1 MRNAEMLVGFES
13 ALAFWRAVRAG
24 DLDLSET
31 HIYGRAAWGSHE
43 ILDRTLRACHID
55 APLDV
60 VSSAAGERHRR
71 KLLRDHVW
79 RGPGAPAAQIDRV
92 NGVEVCS
99 MAPTFVQLASTSVD
113 DLDLIA
119 VAYEITGSYCLAP
132 WSERSCVYGI
142 EPLTTVEELVGY
154 AMAARAVE
162 SRGAARA
169 LRLLPFVREGS
180 ASPRE
185 TDLAI
190 MFALPRVRGGLGLDG
205 FQLNTIMFALPRV
218 RGGLGLDGFRLNKE
232 IELAGRAAELLGH
245 SSIRADFLW
254 KGRGGRRDVMAEYE
268 SNEWHLTSKAI
279 DRDARRREAVVSSG
293 YAVHRITNEQ
303 LLDAGH
309 LLTLAE
315 EIACELGRN
324 RHRPSK
330 RMLDRYALV
339 HDKIVFGSGVGLK
352 EGRA

>member
-119 VAYEITGSYCLAP
+119 VAYELTGSYCLAP

-205 FQLNTIMFALPRV
+205 FQLN
-218 RGGLGLDGFRLNKE
+218 KE
-232 IELAGRAAELLGH
+232 VELAGRAAELLGH
-245 SSIRADFLW
+245 PSIRADFLW

-303 LLDAGH
+303 VLDAGH

-330 RMLDRYALV
+330 RMLDRYAFV
-339 HDKIVFGSGVGLK
+339 HDKIALGSGVGLK

>member
-205 FQLNTIMFALPRV
+205 FQLN
-218 RGGLGLDGFRLNKE
+218 KE
-232 IELAGRAAELLGH
+232 VELAGRAAELLGH
-245 SSIRADFLW
+245 PSIRADFLW

-339 HDKIVFGSGVGLK
+339 HDRIAFGSGVGLK

>member
-1 MRNAEMLVGFES
+1 
-13 ALAFWRAVRAG
+13 
-24 DLDLSET
+24 
-31 HIYGRAAWGSHE
+31 
-43 ILDRTLRACHID
+43 
-55 APLDV
+55 
-60 VSSAAGERHRR
+60 
-71 KLLRDHVW
+71 
-79 RGPGAPAAQIDRV
+79 
-92 NGVEVCS
+92 

-142 EPLTTVEELVGY
+142 EPLTTVEELAGY

-190 MFALPRVRGGLGLDG
+190 MFALPS
-205 FQLNTIMFALPRV
+205 V

-303 LLDAGH
+303 LHDAGH

-330 RMLDRYALV
+330 RMLDRYAFV
-339 HDKIVFGSGVGLK
+339 HDKIAFGSGVGLK

>member
-142 EPLTTVEELVGY
+142 EPLTTVEELAGY

-205 FQLNTIMFALPRV
+205 FQLN
-218 RGGLGLDGFRLNKE
+218 KE
-232 IELAGRAAELLGH
+232 VELAGRAAELLGYP
-245 SSIRADFLW
+245 SIRADFLW

-303 LLDAGH
+303 LHDAGH

-330 RMLDRYALV
+330 RMLDRYGLV
-339 HDKIVFGSGVGLK
+339 HDKIAFGSGVGLK

>member
-92 NGVEVCS
+92 NGVEICS
-99 MAPTFVQLASTSVD
+99 MAPTFVQLASTSID

-142 EPLTTVEELVGY
+142 EPLTTVEELAGY

-205 FQLNTIMFALPRV
+205 FQLN
-218 RGGLGLDGFRLNKE
+218 KE
-232 IELAGRAAELLGH
+232 VELAGRAAELLGH
-245 SSIRADFLW
+245 PSIRADFLW
-254 KGRGGRRDVMAEYE
+254 KGRGGRRDVMVEYE

-315 EIACELGRN
+315 EVACELGRN

-330 RMLDRYALV
+330 RMLDRYAFV
-339 HDKIVFGSGVGLK
+339 HDKIAFGSGVGLK

>member
-119 VAYEITGSYCLAP
+119 VAYEITGSYALLP
-132 WSERSCVYGI
+132 WSERSCAYDI
-142 EPLTTVEELVGY
+142 EPLTTVEALVGY
-154 AMAARAVE
+154 AMAARALG

-169 LRLLPFVREGS
+169 LRLLPFVRERS

-185 TDLAI
+185 TDLA
-190 MFALPRVRGGLGLDG
+190 MLFALPRVHGGLGLDD
-205 FQLNTIMFALPRV
+205 FQM
-218 RGGLGLDGFRLNKE
+218 NKN
-232 IELAGRAAELLGH
+232 IELTGRASALLGYP
-245 SSIRADFLW
+245 SIRADFLW
-254 KGRGGRRDVMAEYE
+254 KGRGRRRDVMAEYE

-279 DRDARRREAVVSSG
+279 DRDARRREAAVSSG
-293 YAVHRITNEQ
+293 YTLHRITNEQ
-303 LLDAGH
+303 LFDAGH

-315 EIACELGRN
+315 EIACELGHN
-324 RHRPSK
+324 RRRPSK

-339 HDKIVFGSGVGLK
+339 HDKIVYGSGVGLK

>member
-13 ALAFWRAVRAG
+13 ALAFWRAVRAR

-142 EPLTTVEELVGY
+142 EPLTTVEELAGY

-205 FQLNTIMFALPRV
+205 FQLN
-218 RGGLGLDGFRLNKE
+218 KE
-232 IELAGRAAELLGH
+232 VELAGRAAELLGYP
-245 SSIRADFLW
+245 SIRADFLW

-303 LLDAGH
+303 LHDAGH

-330 RMLDRYALV
+330 RMLDRYGLV
-339 HDKIVFGSGVGLK
+339 HDKIAFGSGVGLK

>member
-169 LRLLPFVREGS
+169 LRLLPFVQEGS

-205 FQLNTIMFALPRV
+205 FQLN
-218 RGGLGLDGFRLNKE
+218 KE
-232 IELAGRAAELLGH
+232 VELAGRAAELLGH
-245 SSIRADFLW
+245 PSIRADFLW

-303 LLDAGH
+303 VLDAGH

-330 RMLDRYALV
+330 RMLDCYAFV
-339 HDKIVFGSGVGLK
+339 HDKIAFGSGVGLK